1 MEHKIQNLLKQND
14 SIYNSLI
21 TKSITFNRLSL
32 ENLTEE
38 EQLKVLNDENSQLK
52 EIVKNNRP
60 IPQKQCV
67 NQEKIQKI
75 QKIQKDEIEENY
87 EEPIKNFTT
96 ITNMEDIK
104 RAFFNKE
111 YDLFEELIKDQKLNY
126 YIASYKYSSDKDGA
140 PEFVATNLLKGFV
153 RNLDDYRK
161 YLMVCFRC
169 LGIENKNYEYPS
181 LWILNSNDK
190 LNEIIG
196 DIYDDFQFIELNID
210 NEISRNEFL
219 FNFRKSNFDIKSNLL
234 DEAYVH

>member
-1 MEHKIQNLLKQND
+1 MENKIQNLLKQND

-21 TKSITFNRLSL
+21 AKNITFNRLSL

-38 EQLKVLNDENSQLK
+38 EQLKILNDENSQLK

-67 NQEKIQKI
+67 TQEKI

-111 YDLFEELIKDQKLNY
+111 YDLFEELIKNQKLNY
-126 YIASYKYSSDKDGA
+126 YIANYKYSSDKDGA

-169 LGIENKNYEYPS
+169 LSIENKNYEYPS

-196 DIYDDFQFIELNID
+196 DLYDDFKFIELNID
-210 NEISRNEFL
+210 NEIARNEFL

>member
-1 MEHKIQNLLKQND
+1 MENKIQNLLKQND

-21 TKSITFNRLSL
+21 AKSITFNRLSL

-38 EQLKVLNDENSQLK
+38 EQLKILNDENSQLK

-67 NQEKIQKI
+67 TQEKI

-111 YDLFEELIKDQKLNY
+111 YDLFEELIKNQKLNY
-126 YIASYKYSSDKDGA
+126 YIANYKYSSDKDGA

-169 LGIENKNYEYPS
+169 LSIENKNYEYPS

-196 DIYDDFQFIELNID
+196 DLYDDFKFIELNID
-210 NEISRNEFL
+210 NEIARNEFL

>member
-21 TKSITFNRLSL
+21 AKSITFNRLSL

-67 NQEKIQKI
+67 TQEKIQKI
-75 QKIQKDEIEENY
+75 QKDDIEENY

-111 YDLFEELIKDQKLNY
+111 YDLFEELIKNQKLNY

-169 LGIENKNYEYPS
+169 LSIENKNYGYPS

-196 DIYDDFQFIELNID
+196 DLYDDFQFIELNID
-210 NEISRNEFL
+210 NEIARNEFL

>member
-1 MEHKIQNLLKQND
+1 MENKIQNLLKQND

-21 TKSITFNRLSL
+21 AKSITFNRLSL

-38 EQLKVLNDENSQLK
+38 EQLKILNEENTQLK

-60 IPQKQCV
+60 IPQKQPV
-67 NQEKIQKI
+67 IEQKI
-75 QKIQKDEIEENY
+75 QKTEKDEIEENY

-96 ITNMEDIK
+96 IINMEDIK

-111 YDLFEELIKDQKLNY
+111 YDLFEEFIKNQKLNY

-140 PEFVATNLLKGFV
+140 PEFIATNLLKGFV
-153 RNLDDYRK
+153 RNLDYYRK

-196 DIYDDFQFIELNID
+196 DIYDDFEFIELNID
-210 NEISRNEFL
+210 DEIARNEFL
-219 FNFRKSNFDIKSNLL
+219 FKFRKSNFDIKSNLL